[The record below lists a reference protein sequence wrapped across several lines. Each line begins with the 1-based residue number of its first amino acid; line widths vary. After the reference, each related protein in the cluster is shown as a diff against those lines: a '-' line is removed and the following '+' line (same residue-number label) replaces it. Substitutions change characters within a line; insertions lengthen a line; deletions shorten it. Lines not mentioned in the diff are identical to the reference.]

1 MDFAMT
7 ERPIELSPETA
18 RQALADLPRIARRAF
33 GVVMALEIGNLTIV
47 VPDGRRF
54 LVKGRQPGPE
64 AELVVHDW
72 RFVRRVLSAG
82 TVGVGESFIA
92 GEWSSPDV
100 TAFLEVFARNS
111 DATEEALAARPLVRM
126 LLHLRHLLN
135 RNTRRGSKRNI
146 SAHYDLGNAFY
157 SAWLDRSMTYS
168 AALYE
173 TGANDLEA
181 AQKEKYRALARATD
195 IRPGHRVLEVGCG
208 WGGFAELLAAE
219 FGCHVTALTISREQH
234 AFATKRIADAGLSD
248 KVDVKLSDY
257 RDEAGRYDR
266 IVSVEMF
273 EAVGERY
280 WPAFFKMMAERLQPG
295 GRAGIQV
302 ITIQD
307 RMFPAYRRTP
317 DFIQRHVF
325 PGGMLPPPGA
335 LADLGRRVGL
345 PISFERVFGLDYAQT
360 LAEWRERF
368 RSAWPAIEPLG
379 FDERFKRLWEF
390 YLHYCEAGFRAG
402 NIDVRQI
409 VFADPR

>member
-1 MDFAMT
+1 MT

-54 LVKGRQPGPE
+54 LVRGRQPGPE

-100 TAFLEVFARNS
+100 TAFLELFARNS

-168 AALYE
+168 SALYD

-257 RDEAGRYDR
+257 RDETGRYDR

-335 LADLGRRVGL
+335 LAELGRRVGL
-345 PISFERVFGLDYAQT
+345 PISVERVFGLDYART

>member
-1 MDFAMT
+1 MT
-7 ERPIELSPETA
+7 HRAIELSPETA
-18 RQALADLPRIARRAF
+18 RQALADLPRMARRAF
-33 GVVMALEIGNLTIV
+33 RVVMGLEIGRLVIV

-54 LVKGRQPGPE
+54 VVNGRKPGPE

-100 TAFLEVFARNS
+100 TAFLELFARNS
-111 DATEEALAARPLVRM
+111 DATEEALVARPFVRM
-126 LLHLRHLLN
+126 LLSLRHLLN
-135 RNTRRGSKRNI
+135 SNTRRGSKRNI

-168 AALYE
+168 SALYE
-173 TGANDLEA
+173 TGANDLET

-195 IRPGHRVLEVGCG
+195 IQPGHRVLEVGCG
-208 WGGFAELLAAE
+208 WGGFAEVLAAE

-248 KVDVKLSDY
+248 RVDIKLSDY
-257 RDEAGRYDR
+257 RDERGLYDR

-280 WPAFFKMMAERLQPG
+280 WPAFFQMMAERLQPG

-325 PGGMLPPPGA
+325 PGGMLPPPGK
-335 LADLGRRVGL
+335 LAELGRRVGL
-345 PISFERVFGLDYAQT
+345 PISFERVFGLDYART
-360 LAEWRERF
+360 LAEWRDRF
-368 RSAWPAIEPLG
+368 RDAWPAIEPLG
-379 FDERFKRLWEF
+379 FDQRFQRLWEF

>member
-1 MDFAMT
+1 MT

-100 TAFLEVFARNS
+100 TAFLELFARNS

-135 RNTRRGSKRNI
+135 ANTRRGSKRNI

-168 AALYE
+168 SALYE

-208 WGGFAELLAAE
+208 WGGFAEILASE

-234 AFATKRIADAGLSD
+234 AFATKRIADAGLSE

-257 RDEAGRYDR
+257 RDETGRYDR

-280 WPAFFKMMAERLQPG
+280 WPAFFQMMAKRLQPG

-335 LADLGRRVGL
+335 LAELGRRVGL
-345 PISFERVFGLDYAQT
+345 PISVERVFGLDYART

-368 RSAWPAIEPLG
+368 RAAWPAIEPLG

>member
-1 MDFAMT
+1 MDHAMT
-7 ERPIELSPETA
+7 QRPIELSPETA
-18 RQALADLPRIARRAF
+18 RQALADLPRMARRAF
-33 GVVMALEIGNLTIV
+33 AVAMALDVGRLTIV
-47 VPDGRRF
+47 VPDGRSFR
-54 LVKGRQPGPE
+54 VQGRQPGPE

-72 RFVRRVLSAG
+72 RFVRRVISAG
-82 TVGVGESFIA
+82 TVGVGEAFIA

-100 TAFLEVFARNS
+100 TAFLELFARNF
-111 DATEEALAARPLVRM
+111 DATEEALAARPLVRL
-126 LLHLRHLLN
+126 LLHVRHLLN
-135 RNTRRGSKRNI
+135 RNTRGGSKRNI

-168 AALYE
+168 SALYE

-195 IRPGHRVLEVGCG
+195 IRPGHQVLEVGCG
-208 WGGFAELLAAE
+208 WGGFAELLASE
-219 FGCHVTALTISREQH
+219 FDCHVTALTISREQH
-234 AFATKRIADAGLSD
+234 AFATKRIADAGLAG
-248 KVDVKLSDY
+248 KVDGKLSDY
-257 RDEAGRYDR
+257 RDETGRYDR

-280 WPAFFKMMAERLQPG
+280 WPAFFRMMAERLQPG

-325 PGGMLPPPGA
+325 PGGMLPPPRA
-335 LADLGRRVGL
+335 LAELGCRVGL
-345 PISFERVFGLDYAQT
+345 PISGERVFGLDYART
-360 LAEWRERF
+360 LAEWRDRF
-368 RSAWPAIEPLG
+368 RAAWPAIEPLG
-379 FDERFKRLWEF
+379 FDERFRRLWEF
-390 YLHYCEAGFRAG
+390 YLHYCEAGFRSG

>member
-1 MDFAMT
+1 MT

>member
-54 LVKGRQPGPE
+54 LVRGRQPGPE

-100 TAFLEVFARNS
+100 TAFLELFARNS

-135 RNTRRGSKRNI
+135 ANTRRGSKRNI

-168 AALYE
+168 SALYE

-208 WGGFAELLAAE
+208 WGGFAEILASE

-234 AFATKRIADAGLSD
+234 AFATKRIADAGLSE
-248 KVDVKLSDY
+248 KVDVNLSDY
-257 RDEAGRYDR
+257 RDETGRYDR

-280 WPAFFKMMAERLQPG
+280 WPAFFQMMAKRLQPG

-335 LADLGRRVGL
+335 LAELGRRVGL
-345 PISFERVFGLDYAQT
+345 PISVERVFGLDYART

-409 VFADPR
+409 IFADPR

>member
-1 MDFAMT
+1 MT
-7 ERPIELSPETA
+7 ERPIELSPQTA
-18 RQALADLPRIARRAF
+18 RQTLADLPRIARRAF
-33 GVVMALEIGNLTIV
+33 GVVMALEIGHLTIV

-64 AELVVHDW
+64 AELVIHDW

-82 TVGVGESFIA
+82 TVGVGEAFIA

-100 TAFLEVFARNS
+100 TAFLELFARNS

-126 LLHLRHLLN
+126 LLSLRHLLN

-168 AALYE
+168 SALYE

-195 IRPGHRVLEVGCG
+195 IRPGHHVLEVGCG
-208 WGGFAELLAAE
+208 WGGFAELLASE
-219 FGCHVTALTISREQH
+219 FGCRVTGLTISREQH
-234 AFATKRIADAGLSD
+234 AFATKRIADAGLAD
-248 KVDVKLSDY
+248 KVEIKLADY
-257 RDEAGRYDR
+257 RDEPGVYDR
-266 IVSVEMF
+266 LVSVEMF

-280 WPAFFKMMAERLQPG
+280 WPAFFKMMSERLRPG
-295 GRAGIQV
+295 GRAGVQV

-325 PGGMLPPPGA
+325 PGGMLPPPGT
-335 LADLGRRVGL
+335 LAELGRRVGL
-345 PISFERVFGLDYAQT
+345 PISGERVFGLDYART
-360 LAEWRERF
+360 LAEWRDRF
-368 RSAWPAIEPLG
+368 RAAWPAIEPLG
-379 FDERFKRLWEF
+379 FDERFRRLWEF

>member
-1 MDFAMT
+1 MT
-7 ERPIELSPETA
+7 ERPIELSPQTA

-33 GVVMALEIGNLTIV
+33 GVVMALEIGHLTIV

-64 AELVVHDW
+64 AELVIHDW

-100 TAFLEVFARNS
+100 TAFLELFARNS

-126 LLHLRHLLN
+126 LLSLRHLLN

-168 AALYE
+168 SALYE

-195 IRPGHRVLEVGCG
+195 IRPGHHVLEVGCG
-208 WGGFAELLAAE
+208 WGGFAELLASE
-219 FGCHVTALTISREQH
+219 FGCRVTGLTISREQH
-234 AFATKRIADAGLSD
+234 AFATKRIAEAGLAD
-248 KVDVKLSDY
+248 KVEIKLADY
-257 RDEAGRYDR
+257 RDEHGVYDR
-266 IVSVEMF
+266 LVSVEMF

-280 WPAFFKMMAERLQPG
+280 WPAFFKMMSERLRPG
-295 GRAGIQV
+295 GRAGVQV

-325 PGGMLPPPGA
+325 PGGMLPPPGT
-335 LADLGRRVGL
+335 LAELGRRVGL
-345 PISFERVFGLDYAQT
+345 PISGEREFGLDYART
-360 LAEWRERF
+360 LAEWRDRF
-368 RSAWPAIEPLG
+368 RAAWPAIEPLG
-379 FDERFKRLWEF
+379 FDERFRRLWEF

-409 VFADPR
+409 VFADHR